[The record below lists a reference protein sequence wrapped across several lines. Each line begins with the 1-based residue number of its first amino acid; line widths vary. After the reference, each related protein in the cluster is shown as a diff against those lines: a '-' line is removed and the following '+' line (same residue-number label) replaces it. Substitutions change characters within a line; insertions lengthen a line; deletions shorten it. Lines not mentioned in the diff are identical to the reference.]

1 MNSYSSFYKK
11 ILKNNCNIMNDY
23 EADPVLIVDGVLIEG
38 GPQGDSTI
46 ILSHLEVQRS
56 WVHSHKCV
64 Y

>member
-1 MNSYSSFYKK
+1 MNFNSSFYKK
-11 ILKNNCNIMNDY
+11 NIENNCNIMSDY
-23 EADPVLIVDGVLIEG
+23 KADPVLIVDSVLIEG

-46 ILSHLEVQRS
+46 ILSHLEVQGS

>member
-1 MNSYSSFYKK
+1 MSDYK
-11 ILKNNCNIMNDY
+11 
-23 EADPVLIVDGVLIEG
+23 ADPVLIVDGVLIER

-46 ILSHLEVQRS
+46 ILSHLEVQGS